1 MRQHGPFRARFY
13 RVRFSSNIDN
23 LEEERII
30 ATLYGCIVRRASKSP
45 YYKERITPNEV
56 SLAYNKCVGTFI
68 PMEEDK
74 DTMIKRQN
82 EFLECIDYMDNI
94 LESNSNQRIM
104 KLITQLKML
113 FVTNKGRAYDVN
125 IKTFWEE
132 RRMFLQCCSE
142 AVMQE

>member
-1 MRQHGPFRARFY
+1 MIANKLPQIMRQHGPFRARFY

-74 DTMIKRQN
+74 DTMIKRQKAKH
-82 EFLECIDYMDNI
+82 LCYLVRGKKIIYI
-94 LESNSNQRIM
+94 YIW
-104 KLITQLKML
+104 
-113 FVTNKGRAYDVN
+113 V
-125 IKTFWEE
+125 
-132 RRMFLQCCSE
+132 
-142 AVMQE
+142 

>member
-1 MRQHGPFRARFY
+1 MIANKLPQIMRQHGPFRARFY

-30 ATLYGCIVRRASKSP
+30 ATLYGCIVRRACKSP

-74 DTMIKRQN
+74 DTMIKRQKAKH
-82 EFLECIDYMDNI
+82 LCYLVRGKKNI
-94 LESNSNQRIM
+94 YIY
-104 KLITQLKML
+104 I
-113 FVTNKGRAYDVN
+113 Y
-125 IKTFWEE
+125 IYIYIWI
-132 RRMFLQCCSE
+132 
-142 AVMQE
+142 